1 VTATD
6 WDTGDNARIRY
17 SILGNVAAL
26 FHIDQR
32 GVISAHVTIDRER
45 YDSFRF
51 PVLAIDGGS
60 PVSRTGSALVI
71 VSIED
76 INDERPRFSQPTYIF
91 SVWENE
97 PSGTTVEYCISQTLF
112 SCRSLDDHSTYF
124 YQILQMPKLDV

>member
-1 VTATD
+1 MTATD

-17 SILGNVAAL
+17 SIPGNVASL

-60 PVSRTGSALVI
+60 PESKTGSALVI
-71 VSIED
+71 VNIED
-76 INDERPRFSQPTYIF
+76 INDERPRFIQPTYIF

-97 PSGTTVEYCISQTLF
+97 PSGTTVEYLPV
-112 SCRSLDDHSTYF
+112 LAL
-124 YQILQMPKLDV
+124 ILPIMKRY